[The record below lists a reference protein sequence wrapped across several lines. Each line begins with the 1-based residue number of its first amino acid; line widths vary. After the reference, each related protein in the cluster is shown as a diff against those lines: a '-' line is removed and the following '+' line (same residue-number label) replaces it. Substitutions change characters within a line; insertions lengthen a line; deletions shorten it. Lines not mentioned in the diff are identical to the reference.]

1 MNFQQVIDQA
11 SSLFRE
17 AQFISKI
24 DTDVDYELAMQLM
37 DTLVDDYEN
46 QKPLIDVLSRSIE
59 EWENRAEG
67 FADFNRQVETIDSDV
82 ALLRTLMDQFGLTA
96 NDLKDEI
103 GSKSLVSMILNGSRN
118 LTTRHIR
125 ALSVRFHVNPALFL
139 R

>member
-59 EWENRAEG
+59 EWENRAKG

-125 ALSVRFHVNPALFL
+125 ALSERFHVNPALFL